1 MRAIFTQSFR
11 IQAVEKALSR
21 SSQTSLR
28 EIAEGLGVGKSTLN
42 NWIVKSRNHELDS
55 VSADGMYGSQ
65 ETVKERRPQDW
76 SLEERLEMVIAC
88 DSLDELAMSEL
99 CRAKGIYAH
108 HVKQWKLAFADGSAS
123 GSRARQD
130 SESRSF
136 KHGIKD
142 LKKELRRK
150 EKALAETAAL
160 LVLQKKSAQSG
171 ETTRTTHNEQRK
183 NRNHFAGQR
192 SLCLGRQTIRGL

>member
-11 IQAVEKALSR
+11 MQAVEKALCR

-42 NWIVKSRNHELDS
+42 NWITKSRSHELGS
-55 VSADGMYGSQ
+55 VSMDGMFWSN
-65 ETVKERRPQDW
+65 EMVKEKRPQDW

-88 DSLDELAMSEL
+88 GSLDEEALSER
-99 CRAKGIYAH
+99 CREKGINPH
-108 HVKQWKLAFADGSAS
+108 HVKQWKLGFADGSAS

-130 SESRSF
+130 SESRNL
-136 KHGIKD
+136 KHEIKD

-160 LVLQKKSAQSG
+160 LVLQKIVCAIWGTDEVDSQ
-171 ETTRTTHNEQRK
+171 
-183 NRNHFAGQR
+183 
-192 SLCLGRQTIRGL
+192 